1 MELIVTDVTEMA
13 GDVFCVAG
21 WDSKQHRMV
30 RPLPGGHHWQR
41 ELVAQLGI
49 APGQSIGC
57 ELSRTPPTGTFP
69 HRSEDTSVDTG
80 SIRNLSM
87 PAISWFGDG
96 APPTV
101 DTLQTA
107 FEGHIQHTR
116 IWNGARKGVFVT
128 EGTITPSL
136 NAVRVPSSQFSFT
149 VDGKLRA
156 VLQDGDARYDLPV
169 VSHLLLEKYRKG
181 GLEIL
186 NGMLSGVGDLH
197 VRVGLAR
204 SWEGRP
210 GHCYAM
216 INGVFW

>member
-1 MELIVTDVTEMA
+1 MELIVTDVTEMSA
-13 GDVFCVAG
+13 DTLCLAG
-21 WDSKQHRMV
+21 WDSKQRRMV
-30 RPLPGGHHWQR
+30 RPLPGGHHWPR
-41 ELVAQLGI
+41 TLVAQLGI
-49 APGQSIGC
+49 APGQSIDC
-57 ELSRTPPTGTFP
+57 ELLGTRTTGTYP
-69 HRSEDTSVDTG
+69 HRSEDTPVDTG
-80 SIRNLSM
+80 SIRNLSKSE
-87 PAISWFGDG
+87 ISWFGDD

-101 DTLQTA
+101 DTLQAA
-107 FEGHIQHTR
+107 FEGHVQHTR

-136 NAVRVPSSQFSFT
+136 NAVRVPSRQFSFT

-169 VSHLLLEKYRKG
+169 VSHLLLEKYRER
-181 GLEIL
+181 GLGIL

-204 SWEGRP
+204 PWEEQP
-210 GHCYAM
+210 SHCYAM